1 MLGDNLEK
9 SKNPLKK
16 AMRRRNAKTVT
27 FTSPTYIEAS
37 DVEYSTE
44 EEVDDDD
51 DVSFTDEYAREEY
64 EQREEQNEDIVVEPL
79 RPKGQRDKGAE
90 AAQNVQEPEE
100 RASASPEKRR
110 TSQEIFEQEEPLSP
124 TSSELTVSRSRN
136 GTIRNTDSFFKDDAA
151 EPKKISL
158 TPNLLRDESGAIEP
172 REVCTIYYLLL
183 LSKI

>member
-16 AMRRRNAKTVT
+16 AMRRRNAKAVT

-51 DVSFTDEYAREEY
+51 DASFTDEYAREEY

-79 RPKGQRDKGAE
+79 RPKQQRDKGAE
-90 AAQNVQEPEE
+90 EPQNAQEPEE
-100 RASASPEKRR
+100 RASSSPEKRR

-124 TSSELTVSRSRN
+124 TSESTISRSRN

-158 TPNLLRDESGAIEP
+158 TPNLLRDESASNEP
-172 REVCTIYYLLL
+172 REVCTIYCLHL
-183 LSKI
+183 LSKN